1 MFLNEIWVLLKCI
14 MKFSL
19 TPVGW
24 WLAFCWNSLSFYAA
38 CPLRLLP
45 RGLCLISYFLKIILV
60 FFVVVVVVIFV
71 CLFCDGQGSS
81 GEDRSIM
88 VTLGFLI
95 LARIWLGLRCR
106 QMQRLSMNKCTI
118 SSLQPPSACTDHLAR
133 FKLSSVLLQN
143 IQVFC
148 LFVIKIVWIPWLEQ
162 CE

>member
-1 MFLNEIWVLLKCI
+1 MHNEILFDSSRMVTCILLEFPFILCSLPIETTTQRFVFDFLFFKNY
-14 MKFSL
+14 FS
-19 TPVGW
+19 V
-24 WLAFCWNSLSFYAA
+24 FC
-38 CPLRLLP
+38 C
-45 RGLCLISYFLKIILV
+45 CCCCYFL
-60 FFVVVVVVIFV
+60 FV